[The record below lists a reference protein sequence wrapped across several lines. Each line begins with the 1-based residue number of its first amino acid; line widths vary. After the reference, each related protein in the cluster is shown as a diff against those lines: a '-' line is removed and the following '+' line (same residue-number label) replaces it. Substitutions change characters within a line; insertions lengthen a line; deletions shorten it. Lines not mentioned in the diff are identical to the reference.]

1 MMRMMF
7 GGASLLPSL
16 ASGVV
21 RAQLQKRGSKKIRIR
36 CFMFYI
42 ERSSRFREDTGLK
55 AGGASISV
63 LKIGAQERN
72 RETVFLFIKVTLE

>member
-1 MMRMMF
+1 MRMMF
-7 GGASLLPSL
+7 GGASLILSL

-21 RAQLQKRGSKKIRIR
+21 RAQLQKRGSEKIRIS

-42 ERSSRFREDTGLK
+42 ERSSQFSEDIGLK

-63 LKIGAQERN
+63 LKIGAQEQN